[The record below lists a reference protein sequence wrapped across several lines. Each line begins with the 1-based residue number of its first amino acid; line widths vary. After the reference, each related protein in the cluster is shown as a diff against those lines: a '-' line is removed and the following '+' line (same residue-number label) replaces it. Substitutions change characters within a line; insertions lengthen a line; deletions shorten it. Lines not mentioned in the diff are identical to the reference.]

1 MTIIAAVP
9 KELPEAVIWPTGSLK
24 KVYGHS
30 CSV

>member
-9 KELPEAVIWPTGSLK
+9 KELPEAVIWPSLK